1 MNKLMTSLTAVLLAS
16 AMLLTGCSAFSG
28 IDESQNSPEVSA
40 VQPATDHTDSVQP
53 AKDHTGPVR
62 SGSSDASASA
72 ARAVSSEVDEDW
84 TGDDKDGVALYL
96 ETYDRLPSNYM
107 TKKEARS
114 RGWEGGAL
122 HLVIP
127 GRCIGG
133 DSFGNY
139 EGLLPEDGDYR
150 ECDIDTLRSDSR
162 GAKRIIYTDEPDD
175 LDIWYTSDHYESFT
189 LIYGDGR

>member
-1 MNKLMTSLTAVLLAS
+1 MKFMTGMAAGLLAS
-16 AMLLTGCSAFSG
+16 AMLLTGCSAVSG
-28 IDESQNSPEVSA
+28 IDEAQDSPRVSA
-40 VQPATDHTDSVQP
+40 DSASKDPADSGKADV
-53 AKDHTGPVR
+53 
-62 SGSSDASASA
+62 SSD
-72 ARAVSSEVDEDW
+72 VDEDW

-96 ETYDRLPSNYM
+96 ETYDHLPSNYM

-114 RGWEGGAL
+114 QGWEGGAL

-133 DSFGNY
+133 DRFGNY

-150 ECDIDTLRSDSR
+150 ECDIDTLKSNSR
-162 GAKRIIYTDEPDD
+162 GVKRLIYTDEPDD

-189 LIYGDGR
+189 LIYGDGE